1 MYVTYCRVISKQ
13 VCLVTTNSTHNREYC
28 DEVLKKKHNRYA
40 QKQKQ
45 RVPTAE
51 EQWLLT
57 PSFRQ
62 YLWEA
67 ALHSLLSP
75 HSPAERN
82 PPCSSFQPCPMESTW
97 AWPPSCAHRHK
108 PSQTLTTLALWDSQS
123 PWAKTKCHCQIMW
136 TKMPR
141 NTILPL
147 SASCSCSRS
156 PNKM

>member
-62 YLWEA
+62 NLWEA

-108 PSQTLTTLALWDSQS
+108 PSPQTGTLGFTVPMGQ
-123 PWAKTKCHCQIMW
+123 
-136 TKMPR
+136 
-141 NTILPL
+141 
-147 SASCSCSRS
+147 
-156 PNKM
+156 NKMSLPDHVDKDAKKHYPASVSKLLLL